1 MYWPRDRKSRGWI
14 IRKGIHPRLW
24 RSDSELNALLSRRDL
39 TPAEAREADRIL
51 GDIEAQPPLPP
62 GPTPPLDVLE
72 ERRWHGFLDRR
83 SFTPSSGSAARAPGA
98 TFSAAPSAGPS
109 SCHRGSIAGTSFS
122 SCHQDQ
128 NRRHKGNK
136 MTWKSQ
142 SSSSFVCPPKAPP
155 MTFVCSPKAPPVPR
169 IPIP

>member
-62 GPTPPLDVLE
+62 GPPPPLDGLG
-72 ERRWHGFLDRR
+72 ERRWHGFLDRQ
-83 SFTPSSGSAARAPGA
+83 SFTPAVAQPPEPPG
-98 TFSAAPSAGPS
+98 PPPQPPLPLGPPPLAIEDQL
-109 SCHRGSIAGTSFS
+109 RPPPPRLAIE
-122 SCHQDQ
+122 DQ
-128 NRRHKGNK
+128 NRKHEGNK
-136 MTWKSQ
+136 MTGS
-142 SSSSFVCPPKAPP
+142 
-155 MTFVCSPKAPPVPR
+155 R
-169 IPIP
+169 NLR